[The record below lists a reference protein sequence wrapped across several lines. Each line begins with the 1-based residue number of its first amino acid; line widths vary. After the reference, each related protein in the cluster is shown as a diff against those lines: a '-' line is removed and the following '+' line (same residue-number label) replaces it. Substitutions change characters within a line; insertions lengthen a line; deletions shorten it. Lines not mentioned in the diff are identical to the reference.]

1 VFIGWGSEPV
11 FSEFGR
17 DGKLLFS
24 ASFPTETES
33 YRAFRSAWG
42 GQPDGDPAITAELG
56 PDEEVTL
63 YASWNGATEVA
74 AWKVLAE
81 GRAEDERWHIR
92 KDGTRFWA
100 SGIMTPI
107 RDEAG
112 NVRGFVKIARDVTE
126 RREAEKRLQEAEM
139 RYRTLVEQI
148 PAITYVQEPPR
159 VQQTQSR
166 NLHESPVRDHV
177 RLPCGFGGGRRG
189 TLVQDFAS

>member
-1 VFIGWGSEPV
+1 MWRLGGKKSDFEMGPGTRFAFQHDARRQPDGTITIFDNGVVNVDDQSYGLALEHDLEKMTTTQVRKYAHPDKVLSATQGSMQVLPNGNVFIGWGSEPV
-11 FSEFGR
+11 SSEFNKNGQ
-17 DGKLLFS
+17 LLLS

-92 KDGTRFWA
+92 KDGTRFWLA
-100 SGIMTPI
+100 VS
-107 RDEAG
+107 
-112 NVRGFVKIARDVTE
+112 
-126 RREAEKRLQEAEM
+126 
-139 RYRTLVEQI
+139 
-148 PAITYVQEPPR
+148 
-159 VQQTQSR
+159 
-166 NLHESPVRDHV
+166 
-177 RLPCGFGGGRRG
+177 
-189 TLVQDFAS
+189 